1 MRSKANG
8 GHSEGLVAR
17 DLRYQAY
24 NSGRKTKMNR
34 KGKAET
40 VRVMGIKWVW
50 NYTARKWVGKSAV
63 GEWSLRY
70 DGTRWNLTSPNGAIY
85 TFLRQ
90 HRYEAMV
97 QAGYTIAGVERYLAG
112 R

>member
-1 MRSKANG
+1 
-8 GHSEGLVAR
+8 
-17 DLRYQAY
+17 
-24 NSGRKTKMNR
+24 MNR

-63 GEWSLRY
+63 GEWSLWY
-70 DGTRWNLTSPNGAIY
+70 DGTRWQLTSPNGAIY

-90 HRYEAMV
+90 HRYDAMV
-97 QAGYTIAGVERYLAG
+97 QAGYTIASVERYMAG